1 MGPISKDDLENE
13 QQNLKKT
20 HEAFI
25 ELVVEGRGDKLA
37 KANFSTLL
45 DGSVFLG
52 NEAVQLGLV
61 DAVRTTDEYLLERIT
76 AGDRVLRLHRSFQ
89 HRFMRRPLH
98 ISPLDIL
105 PHLRSW
111 ANRVMS
117 RLSEGGGGDGSELKI
132 LLTRFV
138 QAGSWVGFLH
148 HVISK
153 YGNHE

>member
-1 MGPISKDDLENE
+1 MGPVSKKDLEDE
-13 QQNLKKT
+13 QENLVKV

-25 ELVVEGRGDKLA
+25 ELVVEGRPGLA
-37 KANFSTLL
+37 QQTTLL

-52 NEAVQLGLV
+52 NEAKQLGLV

-89 HRFMRRPLH
+89 FRFMRRPLH

-105 PHLRSW
+105 PHLRAW
-111 ANRVMS
+111 ASRVVTKYG
-117 RLSEGGGGDGSELKI
+117 EGSGGTESDWKDI
-132 LLTRFV
+132 LTRFV
-138 QAGSWVGFLH
+138 QAGSWVGFAH

-153 YGNHE
+153 YAGHREP